1 MGIPD
6 YRTLP
11 DAVRLEQTVAG
22 QETETGR
29 SPHDVRNVDQHAALR
44 DD

>member
-1 MGIPD
+1 MGDPD

-11 DAVRLEQTVAG
+11 PTVRIDATIASVDTAARPD
-22 QETETGR
+22 
-29 SPHDVRNVDQHAALR
+29 SDDVRNVDQHAALR

>member
-1 MGIPD
+1 MGDPD

-11 DAVRLEQTVAG
+11 PTTHLDETITSADADPA
-22 QETETGR
+22 
-29 SPHDVRNVDQHAALR
+29 PDADDVRNVDQHAALR